1 MHRCL
6 LALCLFTATAAGQG
20 RLRPPE
26 NVGCDR
32 NQLTAYQG
40 KVRQY
45 VHNRSQVAV
54 EIQTDEETVER
65 VVLPLKA
72 GRTAESRFLWEG
84 AVFQP
89 RHWKDLEAEPGKLKA
104 GMRVIAW
111 VCADGGPPLLDWRP
125 PAR

>member
-6 LALCLFTATAAGQG
+6 LALGLLTAAAAGQG

-26 NVGCDR
+26 NVGCQR
-32 NQLTAYQG
+32 NDLTVYQG

-45 VHNRSQVAV
+45 VRNRSQVSV
-54 EIQTDEETVER
+54 EILTDEETVER
-65 VVLPLKA
+65 VVLPMKA
-72 GRTAESRFLWEG
+72 GRAVESRFLWEG
-84 AVFQP
+84 AVFEP
-89 RHWKDLEAEPGKLKA
+89 RHWKDLETGPGKLKA